1 MRSYMEPDPPAAGMA
16 ATRAVPELELELM
29 AYAKAHAPGTYER
42 IERLERAEVEAAMA
56 RITAVAK
63 LMDSLF
69 AIPGTRIR
77 LGVDSLLGLV
87 PVVGDIAAQVVA
99 GYLIWEAKQLGVSKF
114 TLWRMVGNTLL
125 DTVVGAVPLV
135 GDAFDIAF
143 RANMKNLR
151 LLQRHLEKQGYQ
163 TAAPGAGKGPVIQ
176 GDYRR
181 VA

>member
-1 MRSYMEPDPPAAGMA
+1 
-16 ATRAVPELELELM
+16 M
-29 AYAKAHAPGTYER
+29 AYAKANAPGTYER
-42 IERLERAEVEAAMA
+42 IEHLEREGVEAALA

-87 PVVGDIAAQVVA
+87 PVVGDIASQVVA
-99 GYLIWEAKQLGVSKF
+99 AYLIWEARQLGVPKF
-114 TLWRMVGNTLL
+114 TLWRMVGNTLV

-135 GDAFDIAF
+135 GDAFDVAF

-163 TAAPGAGKGPVIQ
+163 TAAPGAGGKGRVIE